1 MLILVDLFSLVQV
14 KDVIFWIR
22 VSAMVFNVTF
32 NNISVKLWHSV
43 LLVVETGENNLP
55 TLRLNGVRTENKSD
69 YRH

>member
-1 MLILVDLFSLVQV
+1 VLILVDLFSLVQV

-22 VSAMVFNVTF
+22 VNAMVFNVTF

-43 LLVVETGENNLP
+43 LLVVETRENNLP
-55 TLRLNGVRTENKSD
+55 TLRLSRVRTENKSD

>member
-55 TLRLNGVRTENKSD
+55 TLRLSGVRTENKSD